1 MNTELR
7 TFFRCTR
14 EKNDVCDHGL
24 TGRDHGFRSVPCDP
38 AGKASESGARRL
50 APAAPA
56 AADRCRSR
64 FRSRGACRPQPA
76 VLSVEGRIGIPQAPR
91 RTVSRTTRLSLASTC
106 RVSSTGRSKMP
117 KLPWA
122 TTAVASSGGRAATRA
137 ASVTMAERAAAS
149 VVSPTIRSM
158 PSAIRVSRAKAP
170 SVARGSGSFR
180 TAEKPKAARPAVA
193 ALPTEV
199 PIETSLC
206 NIRANENEGPKT
218 LASWHEPA
226 LFPRPASTP
235 SNRDPAAPRA
245 GTCPPRR
252 AARRARRPP

>member
-1 MNTELR
+1 MFVITARQVVITVSDRFLVIRQAKPAKAVPDAWHLPHQQQPTDVGPAFVAEEL
-7 TFFRCTR
+7 
-14 EKNDVCDHGL
+14 
-24 TGRDHGFRSVPCDP
+24 
-38 AGKASESGARRL
+38 
-50 APAAPA
+50 AA
-56 AADRCRSR
+56 
-64 FRSRGACRPQPA
+64 PQPA

-91 RTVSRTTRLSLASTC
+91 RTVSRMTRLSLASTC
-106 RVSSTGRSKMP
+106 QVSSTGRSKTP

-137 ASVTMAERAAAS
+137 ASVTMAARAAAS
-149 VVSPTIRSM
+149 LVSPTIRSM

-170 SVARGSGSFR
+170 SVARGSGSLR